1 MVSNKHP
8 TRSDSHGGVR
18 EISVL
23 ARRINATVR
32 VQFVS
37 SSALVFLRR
46 FCFNH
51 KQNLRGVK
59 TVNLKQELREKL
71 SLELR
76 KLRQERGLS
85 IQEVAL
91 MSPLSIQMIYDM
103 EQGNRRR
110 YNLYQRLLKFYGKRL
125 EFTIK
130 DLE

>member
-1 MVSNKHP
+1 M
-8 TRSDSHGGVR
+8 
-18 EISVL
+18 
-23 ARRINATVR
+23 
-32 VQFVS
+32 
-37 SSALVFLRR
+37 
-46 FCFNH
+46 
-51 KQNLRGVK
+51 
-59 TVNLKQELREKL
+59 NLKQELREKL
-71 SLELR
+71 SVELR